1 MKQAQALVVD
11 HRELKGNYRLL
22 TLKAPEIAAF
32 AKPGQFV
39 HVRCGDTLEP
49 LLRRPVSI
57 HKIEAD
63 HGRLSLLYHVVGR
76 GTRLLAEKQPG
87 ELVDLMGP
95 LGRGFTLPEW
105 VNKAVVVGGGIGAAP
120 LLPLVETLVLARV
133 ETTVILGARCEELLI
148 GVDPV
153 AELGVEVITATEDG
167 SIGRKGLVTD
177 MLRQV
182 LAQGRNTAKDKL
194 NSDGQLLNQ
203 GKAAGKD
210 KGRGKVDYLYSCG
223 PKPMLKAV
231 AALAKEYD
239 VPGEVS
245 LEERMGCGV
254 GACLACACKVYKQD
268 GGTGQTGFEQT
279 NCGLNKPEE
288 AGYTYKREA
297 GYTYK
302 RVCDHGPVFSLREV
316 VLDD

>member
-11 HRELKGNYRLL
+11 HRELKGHYRLL
-22 TLKAPEIAAF
+22 TLKVPEIAAF

-39 HVRCGDTLEP
+39 HVRCGNTLEP

-87 ELVDLMGP
+87 EQVDLMGP

-133 ETTVILGARCEELLI
+133 ETTVILGARCQELLI

-153 AELGVEVITATEDG
+153 VELGVEVITATEDG
-167 SIGRKGLVTD
+167 SVGNKGLVTD
-177 MLRQV
+177 VLRRV
-182 LAQGRNTAKDKL
+182 LDPCRVQNKAQNHSQDFGRNPGQNPSRDKQ
-194 NSDGQLLNQ
+194 SRNQ
-203 GKAAGKD
+203 
-210 KGRGKVDYLYSCG
+210 VDYLYGCG

-231 AALAKEYD
+231 AALAQEYNI
-239 VPGEVS
+239 PGEVS

-254 GACLACACKVYKQD
+254 GACLACACKVRKQ
-268 GGTGQTGFEQT
+268 GETGFI
-279 NCGLNKPEE
+279 
-288 AGYTYKREA
+288 
-297 GYTYK
+297 YK
-302 RVCDHGPVFSLREV
+302 RVCDHGPVCSLREV